1 MSRLRLS
8 RAAVAAAVLALAV
21 SACSSGGSSGSSG
34 AASGA
39 AGNSGQTVVLG
50 VIDDVSGSA
59 AAIGTLG
66 KKSAE
71 LAVNEM
77 NKQMAGKGPQIKMVF
92 YDNKGDPAE
101 TARLT
106 TRLITQDK
114 AVAISCC
121 ASSSAAAAAAAVAG
135 AQKVPML
142 TSTVVQNL
150 TAASQP
156 WYGYLFRT
164 IPAND
169 SLAQANVDFVKGK
182 GWKKVGLSVSSLSYG
197 KEAIPYFQKSI
208 GDAGGSIVGTTNLD
222 PAITDASIQAA
233 DLLKGSPDVI
243 MTWDYP
249 GPTAQLVKALRAS
262 GSDVPVVSNWSAINV
277 TMTTV
282 AGPSVKNLF
291 SHDDAVPEKAA
302 IKTFADQ
309 WKAAYNEDAPIN
321 NFGIYGYNIVQV
333 FAAALN
339 AAKNPNAAGVKDALT
354 QLNCVKTVLGK
365 DDACITFGKDN
376 YEGAQG
382 NNFLIF
388 KTLQNS
394 TWSTVA
400 S

>member
-1 MSRLRLS
+1 MTRFPFARAAF
-8 RAAVAAAVLALAV
+8 AAVAVTLAV

-34 AASGA
+34 GASGA
-39 AGNSGQTVVLG
+39 AGGGNSSQTVVLG
-50 VIDDVSGSA
+50 VIDDVSGAA
-59 AAIGTLG
+59 AAIGSLG

-77 NKQMAGKGPQIKMVF
+77 NKAGKGPQIKMVF

-150 TAASQP
+150 TASTQP

-169 SLAQANVDFVKGK
+169 SLAQANVDFVKAK

-208 GDAGGSIVGTTNLD
+208 GEAGGSIVGTTNLD

-291 SHDDAVPEKAA
+291 SHDDAVPDKAA

-333 FAAALN
+333 FSAALGN
-339 AAKNPNAAGVKDALT
+339 AQNPNATGVKDALV

-376 YEGAQG
+376 YEGAKG
-382 NNFLIF
+382 NNFLVF

-394 TWSTVA
+394 SWVAVA